1 MTVTEGFRKSTL
13 CTESGLSAD
22 FTLISQTGVAMIRRP
37 SQVHQAFGR
46 KQSIQA
52 YRQGWLPIAGA
63 LPMVSIPSHLSLS
76 WLARSAFLVL
86 AAGLLAGHDPVGA
99 SDAHAAK
106 HEPAHATDHET
117 PSAAPEVATE
127 KKAAPSD
134 AKSSDVSQA
143 ALSDMLNRAIAQA
156 REKRQ
161 ATVVKVTPKASH
173 SKPKAHTS
181 TAEPSHRAA
190 AAISTPLAH
199 SAEAHAETH
208 WDYSGEGGPEHWGEL
223 KSANVMCSLGK
234 RQSPIDIRDGIKVEL
249 EPITFDYRPTQ
260 FRVIDNGHTVQVNV
274 EPGNSIV
281 IGAKRY
287 DLIQFH
293 FHRPS
298 EERINGRQFDM
309 VAHLVHK
316 SVDGQLAV
324 VAVLMA
330 QGTAHPM
337 VQLVWNSLPLEKN
350 VEQYAP
356 VMLDLKAMLPEKHDY
371 YTYMGS
377 LTTPP
382 CSEGVLWMVM
392 KQAASM
398 SPEQINIFSRLYP
411 MNARPI
417 QNSSG
422 RLIKES
428 Q

>member
-1 MTVTEGFRKSTL
+1 
-13 CTESGLSAD
+13 
-22 FTLISQTGVAMIRRP
+22 
-37 SQVHQAFGR
+37 
-46 KQSIQA
+46 
-52 YRQGWLPIAGA
+52 
-63 LPMVSIPSHLSLS
+63 MVSIPSHLSLF

-86 AAGLLAGHDPVGA
+86 AAGLLATPDIAGA
-99 SDAHAAK
+99 SDAHAPK
-106 HEPAHATDHET
+106 QEPTHTTGHDKKPAT
-117 PSAAPEVATE
+117 PAAAE

-134 AKSSDVSQA
+134 AHVSDGSDVSQA

-156 REKRQ
+156 REKRK
-161 ATVVKVTPKASH
+161 ATVVKVTPKTSH
-173 SKPKAHTS
+173 SKSKARS
-181 TAEPSHRAA
+181 SAA
-190 AAISTPLAH
+190 ATSHAFAVTSAPMAH

-208 WDYSGEGGPEHWGEL
+208 WDYSGEGSPEHWGEL
-223 KSANVMCSLGK
+223 KPANVMCSHGK

-249 EPITFDYRPTQ
+249 EPITFDYRSTQ

-287 DLIQFH
+287 DLLQFH

-356 VMLDLKAMLPEKHDY
+356 VMLDLAAMLPEKHDY

-398 SPEQINIFSRLYP
+398 SPEQINIFGRLYP

-428 Q
+428 R